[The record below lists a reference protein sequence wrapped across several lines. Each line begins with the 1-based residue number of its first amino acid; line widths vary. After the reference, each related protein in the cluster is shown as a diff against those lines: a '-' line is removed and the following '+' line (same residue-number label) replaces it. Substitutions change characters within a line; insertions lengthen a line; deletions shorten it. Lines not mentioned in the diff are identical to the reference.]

1 MLFILLL
8 FWHNSIDCLD
18 INMKSES
25 VSASMNTVVE
35 IDILLI
41 MFRVREAIAIYTSS
55 IIFSRDSIHSEPNAQ
70 LAMLNPIMNVLMNS
84 EIVFWNVS
92 I

>member
-1 MLFILLL
+1 MLLYPLL

-25 VSASMNTVVE
+25 VSASMNTVAE

-55 IIFSRDSIHSEPNAQ
+55 IIFSRDSIHSEPNHQ
-70 LAMLNPIMNVLMNS
+70 LRC
-84 EIVFWNVS
+84 S
-92 I
+92 IP